1 MTRDER
7 ENTWCDTWGK
17 HGATH
22 GRETMGGERL
32 TVTEESSVPPAPSS
46 AGHNRNPVRYGKHGG
61 RDMRGHVGTVVCET
75 CLSANSTPGGTCEKL
90 GVVAHGNRRACVD
103 VRLASLQTVHAV

>member
-7 ENTWCDTWGK
+7 ENTWCVTWGK
-17 HGATH
+17 TWCATN
-22 GRETMGGERL
+22 GRETMGAVRERLTVTEKKKL

-46 AGHNRNPVRYGKHGG
+46 AGHNRNPVTYGKNGG

-75 CLSANSTPGGTCEKL
+75 CLSANSTPGGTNAKSW
-90 GVVAHGNRRACVD
+90 GVVAHGNRRVWM
-103 VRLASLQTVHAV
+103 